1 MIGSI
6 GTGVVQT
13 VRAEDIRQQAEEIA
27 DSYLADDAIDG
38 NEVAAT
44 AEAARQIIEGA
55 VVDAAQTLIGLARR
69 PGRNAQTQLQA
80 AMAVLK
86 IAGVTE
92 TVDLS
97 GTVTL
102 TINRPGGNDA

>member
-1 MIGSI
+1 M
-6 GTGVVQT
+6 
-13 VRAEDIRQQAEEIA
+13 RAEDIRQQAEEIA
-27 DSYLADDAIDG
+27 DSYLVADDAIDG

-102 TINRPGGNDA
+102 IINRPGGNDA